1 MKTIKLSTSPAQTP
15 FGQSSQ
21 DFRGKVGL
29 SDSPQI
35 NALSHTLRGFV
46 TSNSTE
52 FDALPGMVENRA
64 TRYPSRAGRLMT
76 SGPDST
82 QRCERKTIRFWRCG
96 LVALIGLTGGLS
108 GCGQST
114 YAERVNRS
122 RDLLAYHARL
132 DQSLQAEWARAD
144 WGLAL
149 RPPVRFRLMPA
160 PPPPKAN
167 EEGLVEVVPDTRQP
181 AYLGVELPG
190 LVAAWEVPGE
200 AFIYL
205 CSNHQRFVDSQ
216 GSTATVAEPETFLA
230 DLEAVLQQG
239 FEFTLSAEPARGP
252 AERHAKFAERIP
264 LSDQFAAPKA
274 FDSIRIEK
282 ESDPKF
288 AAHVYE
294 HLAGRIQVALIVVYA
309 PANPGNFENGA
320 RTALETIRVEPV
332 VPRAA
337 VQPGGATPGGI
348 APRPS
353 AF

>member
-1 MKTIKLSTSPAQTP
+1 LR
-15 FGQSSQ
+15 
-21 DFRGKVGL
+21 RG
-29 SDSPQI
+29 
-35 NALSHTLRGFV
+35 GFV
-46 TSNSTE
+46 
-52 FDALPGMVENRA
+52 AV
-64 TRYPSRAGRLMT
+64 
-76 SGPDST
+76 
-82 QRCERKTIRFWRCG
+82 
-96 LVALIGLTGGLS
+96 IGLAGVVS

-122 RDLLAYHARL
+122 KDLLAYHARL
-132 DQSLQAEWARAD
+132 DQSLQAEWARSD

-205 CSNHQRFVDSQ
+205 CSNHQRFVDRREN
-216 GSTATVAEPETFLA
+216 ANAPDPKDFLA

-239 FEFTLSAEPARGP
+239 FEFTLSGESARGP
-252 AERHAKFAERIP
+252 SEIHAKFSERIP
-264 LSDQFAAPKA
+264 LSDQFASPKD

-282 ESDPKF
+282 ASAPKF

-294 HLAGRIQVALIVVYA
+294 HRADQIQVALIVVYA
-309 PANPGNFENGA
+309 SANPGNFENGA

-337 VQPGGATPGGI
+337 VQPGAASPGG
-348 APRPS
+348 AGPRPA